1 MLFNEG
7 MIRQPETNF
16 KYSARERKA
25 EREIDTYLKS
35 INGTHSLDILAELK
49 KAAS

>member
-1 MLFNEG
+1 MTRLSQTTFN
-7 MIRQPETNF
+7 
-16 KYSARERKA
+16 YSAGERKA

-49 KAAS
+49 KAASS